1 MKTRLLIIATL
12 ILLLPLASNAQL
24 GGLLKKGTSKVFN
37 SVGKA
42 TKKEANSE
50 IDSAAQ
56 KKAQKM
62 VNNAAEEQ
70 TQNNQ
75 TNQNENQGNE
85 SNQGRGGIKLGGLLG
100 GKADIKHNEEYDF
113 DGRIYMQMEMYD
125 KKDVVKSDYFIYFSQ
140 KSSNAGIE
148 FKTIAKEGEQSKP
161 MATTMVYDNENRS
174 FMMLIGGPDSKTGII
189 SAIPSD
195 SALKARQTGKTTGT
209 ETTPPTISKT
219 GNSKVIA
226 GYKCDEYKIVDQQK
240 KGYSLAWMTKDL
252 KINADKKNWNKAG
265 IPTYYGYAGF
275 EQSSMLAMESY
286 DENNKMTMKMETKEI
301 SPNYPHKIVVTG
313 YTLIKMNFNQMQSPG
328 QKK

>member
-1 MKTRLLIIATL
+1 MKTRLLLLATL
-12 ILLLPLASNAQL
+12 IFLLPAASNAQL
-24 GGLLKKGTSKVFN
+24 GGLLKKGASKVMN
-37 SVGKA
+37 SVGKGA
-42 TKKEANSE
+42 KKEANSE

-56 KKAQKM
+56 KKGQNM
-62 VNNAAEEQ
+62 VNNAAEDQ
-70 TQNNQ
+70 
-75 TNQNENQGNE
+75 NQNSQANQNG
-85 SNQGRGGIKLGGLLG
+85 NQGRGGIKLGGLLG
-100 GKADIKHNEEYDF
+100 GKSDIKHNEEYDF

-140 KSSNAGIE
+140 KSANAGIE
-148 FKTIAKEGEQSKP
+148 FKTIAKEGEQSQP
-161 MATTMVYDNENRS
+161 MSTTMVYDNENRS
-174 FMMLIGGPDSKTGII
+174 FMMLIGGTDSRTGII
-189 SAIPSD
+189 STIPSD
-195 SALKARQTGKTTGT
+195 SALKARQTERTGT
-209 ETTPPTISKT
+209 ETTPPTIVKT

-252 KINADKKNWNKAG
+252 KINADKRNWNKAG

-275 EQSSMLAMESY
+275 EQSSMLAMDSY

>member
-1 MKTRLLIIATL
+1 MKTRLLLFTALI
-12 ILLLPLASNAQL
+12 ILLPFTSNAQL
-24 GGLLKKGTSKVFN
+24 GGMLKKGASKVMN

-56 KKAQKM
+56 KKAQNM
-62 VNNAAEEQ
+62 VNNAAEDQ

-75 TNQNENQGNE
+75 ANQNENQGNGN
-85 SNQGRGGIKLGGLLG
+85 NQGRGGLKLGGLLG
-100 GKADIKHNEEYDF
+100 GKTDIKHNEEYDF

-125 KKDVVKSDYFIYFSQ
+125 KKDIVKSDYFIYFSQ

-161 MATTMVYDNENRS
+161 MSSTMVYDNENRC
-174 FMMLIGGPDSKTGII
+174 FMMLLGATDSKTGII
-189 SAIPSD
+189 STLPSD
-195 SALKARQTGKTTGT
+195 SALKARQAGRTGT
-209 ETTPPTISKT
+209 EAMPPNIVKT
-219 GNSKVIA
+219 GNTKVIA
-226 GYKCDEYKIVDQQK
+226 GYKCDEFKIVDQEK
-240 KGYSLAWMTKDL
+240 KGYALAWMTKDL
-252 KINADKKNWNKAG
+252 KINTDKRNWNKAG

-301 SPNYPHKIVVTG
+301 NSSYPHKIVVTG